1 MHQHVEDE
9 AHAAT
14 GTGLVYHPDCLR
26 HDTGPWH
33 PEGPERLR
41 AVLSHL
47 DRTGLRGALTPIPAR
62 DAEPG
67 WLTAVHRP
75 EHVAQVEAAC
85 RMARGRHVFLDHET
99 PVSEGSWDAIRKAAG
114 GALAAVDKV
123 MAGEVRNAFCLIRP
137 PGHHAEPDRVMGF
150 CLINN
155 VAVAARYVQRRHGL
169 ARVAILD
176 FDVHHGNGTQAAF
189 WSDPSVLYGSIHQYP
204 FYPGTGAA
212 SERGGGAGEG
222 FTLNCPLAAGG
233 GDKAFEDAL
242 ENVLLPAAEAFGPD
256 FVLVSAGFDAHP
268 ADPLGS
274 MAVTEAGFKRLTR
287 GIRRLADAK
296 CGGRLVSVLEGGYDL
311 DALGAC
317 VAAHLEALMEIE
329 AG

>member
-1 MHQHVEDE
+1 MHQHIEGGQ
-9 AHAAT
+9 AT

-33 PEGPERLR
+33 PERPERLR
-41 AVLSHL
+41 AVLTHL
-47 DRTGLRGALTPIPAR
+47 DRTGLRARLAQVPAR

-67 WLTAVHRP
+67 WMTAVHAP
-75 EHVAQVEAAC
+75 AHVAQVEAAC
-85 RMARGRHVFLDHET
+85 RMARGHHVFLDHET

-123 MAGEVRNAFCLIRP
+123 MAGEVRNAFCLVRP

-155 VAVAARYVQRRHGL
+155 VAVAARYVQRRYGL
-169 ARVAILD
+169 SRVAILD

-189 WSDPSVLYGSIHQYP
+189 WSDPTVLYGSIHQYP

-212 SERGGGAGEG
+212 AERGAGAGEG

-233 GDKAFEDAL
+233 GDKEFQDAL
-242 ENVLLPAAEAFGPD
+242 EGTLLPAAEAFEPE
-256 FVLVSAGFDAHP
+256 FVLVSAGFDAHG
-268 ADPLGS
+268 ADPLGG
-274 MAVTEAGFKRLTR
+274 MAVTEAGFGRLTKA
-287 GIRRLADAK
+287 IRRLADAK

-311 DALGAC
+311 DALGAS
-317 VAAHLEALMEIE
+317 VAAHLEALMGVE